1 VSRFAKGRSGNPGG
15 RPRGRTTINAA
26 ALRRA
31 VATYA
36 APHATELIQR
46 AVEQALTGDA
56 VALAA
61 VLGLLGDFAG
71 EGKTAKVPG

>member
-1 VSRFAKGRSGNPGG
+1 MSRFTKGHTGNPGG
-15 RPRGRTTINAA
+15 RPRGRTTVNVT

-71 EGKTAKVPG
+71 DGKTAKLHG